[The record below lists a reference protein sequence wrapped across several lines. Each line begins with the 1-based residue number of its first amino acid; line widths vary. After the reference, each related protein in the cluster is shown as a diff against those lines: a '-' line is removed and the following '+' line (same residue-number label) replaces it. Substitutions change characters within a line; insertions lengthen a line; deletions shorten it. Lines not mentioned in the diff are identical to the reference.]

1 MDLHAALDDRPKC
14 FGPAREGRED
24 ADDQLTRDEG
34 DGQAHGGDGQ
44 VGQPGSRPHAR
55 DRSRGTVVTRRGMT
69 SMLSDHPARIKVS
82 P

>member
-34 DGQAHGGDGQ
+34 DGQAQ
-44 VGQPGSRPHAR
+44 EATAR
-55 DRSRGTVVTRRGMT
+55 LASQARGLTPEIAAVARS
-69 SMLSDHPARIKVS
+69 
-82 P
+82 